1 MSDDSHL
8 ESPHLESPMGEEFEP
23 DAFANMVAWL
33 RRVTGYDPGAENED
47 EDDLAAAR
55 TQRWAG
61 RTILFATVML
71 AFVNAPSIKSWA
83 STLDPS
89 FASETVRRL
98 ADVWTDS
105 MAQAGFEEP
114 RRTIRRGYDEWK
126 GWGGDQKPP
135 SNSPSP

>member
-1 MSDDSHL
+1 MSE
-8 ESPHLESPMGEEFEP
+8 ESHLESPMGEEFEP
-23 DAFANMVAWL
+23 DAFARMVAWL
-33 RRVTGYDPGAENED
+33 RQVSGYDPGAEDEE

-55 TQRWAG
+55 TQRWTG

-98 ADVWTDS
+98 ADVWTGS

-114 RRTIRRGYDEWK
+114 RRAIRRGYDAWK
-126 GWGGDQKPP
+126 GWGAAERP
-135 SNSPSP
+135 SANSPSP

>member
-1 MSDDSHL
+1 MTDESHL
-8 ESPHLESPMGEEFEP
+8 ESPIGEEFEP
-23 DAFANMVAWL
+23 DAFAHMVDWL
-33 RRVTGYDPGAENED
+33 RRVTGYDPGAEDEEED
-47 EDDLAAAR
+47 ELAAAR

-114 RRTIRRGYDEWK
+114 RRAIGRGYDQWK
-126 GWGGDQKPP
+126 GWGGETPAPP
-135 SNSPSP
+135 TKD